1 MSAAVGVMGWPAE
14 AYLSW
19 WAARS
24 SKPLSGSHCR
34 WWVRFPS
41 ASATCGFALYGAC
54 QRLPSE
60 GLMISACHSRAI
72 AAAVA
77 LSTRRLRRQPPN
89 DPVPELL
96 PSTEN
101 RDEG

>member
-19 WAARS
+19 WAAQA

-41 ASATCGFALYGAC
+41 ASATAVLLRSPRQDWPMCVIADASAPCL
-54 QRLPSE
+54 QRFDNSWVLAREDAADIHRMASE
-60 GLMISACHSRAI
+60 VVRGVEQCL
-72 AAAVA
+72 V
-77 LSTRRLRRQPPN
+77 
-89 DPVPELL
+89 E
-96 PSTEN
+96 
-101 RDEG
+101 